1 MTAAIIKRTFD
12 IVYGAKEIR
21 RTASVRTVNSFLIA
35 LGITAAMVL
44 LGAMMNH
51 NSPQPQIP
59 GIVPGGGIEVERW
72 ADEQEDIG
80 QPETPVE
87 PEIKVL
93 YPPPPL
99 ADDYLEEVG
108 IPEPVEDELFDE
120 IEEIEDEVFGKQ
132 EFNDKPLDHSANSSQ
147 SLSNGSGPQMEGGN
161 SSGGVEGIPD
171 GPSGPGTVLE
181 TVKELI
187 NKPNQVGIYDDPPV
201 IDLDELQR
209 RVKFP
214 HFASLRELEGNVIV
228 RALIDI
234 DGSVRRV
241 VVLQADHEV
250 FVKSAVDAVYD
261 VKATPAYLDG
271 SPVACWVSIPIRFR
285 LR

>member
-51 NSPQPQIP
+51 NSPQPQVP
-59 GIVPGGGIEVERW
+59 GIIPGGGIEVERW

-80 QPETPVE
+80 QPETAIE
-87 PEIKVL
+87 PEIEVL
-93 YPPPPL
+93 YPPPS
-99 ADDYLEEVG
+99 ADEYLEEVG
-108 IPEPVEDELFDE
+108 IPEPVEDELFEE
-120 IEEIEDEVFGKQ
+120 IEEIEDEVFSSM
-132 EFNDKPLDHSANSSQ
+132 EFDDRPLDNNANSSH
-147 SLSNGSGPQMEGGN
+147 SLSNGSGPQMGGGN
-161 SSGGVEGIPD
+161 PSGGGEGLLD
-171 GPSGPGTVLE
+171 GPSGPGTALDAVE
-181 TVKELI
+181 ELI

-201 IDLDELQR
+201 INLDELQR
-209 RVKFP
+209 RVEFP

-241 VVLQADHEV
+241 VVLQADHDV
-250 FVKSAVDAVYD
+250 FVKNAVDAVYD

-271 SPVACWVSIPIRFR
+271 KPVACWVSIPIRFR

>member
-35 LGITAAMVL
+35 LGIVAAMVL
-44 LGAMMNH
+44 LGAMMN
-51 NSPQPQIP
+51 NGP
-59 GIVPGGGIEVERW
+59 GNDPGNFGIGPLPPIGIDTWQSEEKSIG
-72 ADEQEDIG
+72 APEAPG
-80 QPETPVE
+80 QPETEIVDDILQTE
-87 PEIKVL
+87 INPED
-93 YPPPPL
+93 
-99 ADDYLEEVG
+99 A
-108 IPEPVEDELFDE
+108 IPEPVDDELFDE
-120 IEEIEDEVFGKQ
+120 IEQIEEEVFN
-132 EFNDKPLDHSANSSQ
+132 ERPFDEHPLKSSQNSSQ
-147 SLSNGSGPQMEGGN
+147 SASGRSANQLG
-161 SSGGVEGIPD
+161 SGGVSGGGDSPIE
-171 GPSGPGTVLE
+171 GPSGPGTDRE
-181 TVKELI
+181 TVDELI

-201 IDLDELQR
+201 INLDELQR

-250 FVKSAVDAVYD
+250 FVKSAVEAVYD
-261 VKATPAYLDG
+261 VKATPAYLDRK
-271 SPVACWVSIPIRFR
+271 PVACWVSIPIRFR